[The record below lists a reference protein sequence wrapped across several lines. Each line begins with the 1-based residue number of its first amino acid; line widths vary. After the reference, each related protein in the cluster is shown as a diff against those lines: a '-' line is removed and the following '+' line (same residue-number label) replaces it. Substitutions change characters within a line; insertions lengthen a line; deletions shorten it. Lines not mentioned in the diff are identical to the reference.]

1 VSQTMNSSFRI
12 MTIKGIPVE
21 INISWLLV
29 FFLFSLTLAQIY
41 FPSAV
46 VGLTPV
52 EYWAAGM
59 ITALVFFISVL
70 THELGHSLVAIKNDI
85 PIKKITLFIFGG
97 VAQMEAEPT
106 NPSTELKITAAGPL
120 TSLLIAL
127 VFGFFYF
134 SLLPH
139 GFILSEATYFI
150 AQLNLIMA
158 LFNLIPAFPLDGGRI
173 FRAIVWMLNKN
184 MLKATKIAVRLG
196 SLLSFLAI
204 GFGFLMILSQG
215 DLWGLWLIFLGWM
228 ISQAGQSSYSQ
239 LVFKETF
246 AGIKVSS
253 LMSKNLQTVSPDDT
267 LAELAECF
275 LHYKY
280 GAFPVV
286 YGSTTHGL
294 VALQNMKA
302 VPRDKWSETKV
313 SRILTPLKDTMVIE
327 PDADAAEVMLK
338 MASQNRGRAL
348 VMESGDLVGLLSHTD
363 MMRFMQMHT
372 VLGSD

>member
-1 VSQTMNSSFRI
+1 VNSSFRVI
-12 MTIKGIPVE
+12 TIKGIPVE
-21 INISWLLV
+21 VNISWLLV
-29 FFLFSLTLAQIY
+29 FFLFSLTLARVY
-41 FPSAV
+41 FPTAV
-46 VGLTPV
+46 AGLTPPG
-52 EYWAAGM
+52 YWAAG
-59 ITALVFFISVL
+59 ILTALVFFISVL
-70 THELGHSLVAIKNDI
+70 THELGHSLVAIKAGI

-120 TSLLIAL
+120 TSLAIAL
-127 VFGFFYF
+127 VLGFIYFY
-134 SLLPH
+134 LLAP
-139 GFILSEATYFI
+139 GFILSEAVYFI

-158 LFNLIPAFPLDGGRI
+158 LFNLVPAFPLDGGRI
-173 FRAIVWMLNKN
+173 FRAIVWLFNKN
-184 MLKATKIAVRLG
+184 MLKATRIAVSLG
-196 SLLSFLAI
+196 SVLSFLVI
-204 GFGFLMILSQG
+204 VLGFLMILFQG

-246 AGIKVSS
+246 AGIKVST
-253 LMSKNLQTVSPDDT
+253 LMSRNLQTVSPDDT
-267 LAELAECF
+267 LEELAECF

-294 VALQNMKA
+294 VTLQNMKE
-302 VPRDKWSETKV
+302 VPRDKWSETRV
-313 SRILTPLKDTMVIE
+313 SRILTPLKNTMVIQ
-327 PDADAAEVMLK
+327 PDADAAEVMLR

-348 VMESGDLVGLLSHTD
+348 VMDEGDLVGLLSHTD